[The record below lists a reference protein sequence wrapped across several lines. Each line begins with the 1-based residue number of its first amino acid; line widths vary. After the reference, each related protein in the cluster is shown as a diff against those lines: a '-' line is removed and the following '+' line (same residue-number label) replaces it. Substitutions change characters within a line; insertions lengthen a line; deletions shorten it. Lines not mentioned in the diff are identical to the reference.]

1 MKVNVELEM
10 DIDELKEFL
19 KKNPDKQVFV
29 HVAGV
34 DDERSQDKTGDERA
48 DR

>member
-10 DIDELKEFL
+10 DIEELKEFL
-19 KKNPDKQVFV
+19 KKNPDKQV
-29 HVAGV
+29 HIHIAGD
-34 DDERSQDKTGDERA
+34 DDERSQDKTGIERP